1 MLVALVATGCGGG
14 KRPVAPGVVT
24 RTATPYDA
32 ALCLDSDTF
41 VVASAGR
48 QVSGSSP
55 GGVNFTVTFYK
66 SPAAAAAA
74 LSHLDAKYA
83 TAIAATV
90 VDYAGNPPAHP
101 GGAPMTLTY
110 DELATLRHCIALRRP
125 G

>member
-1 MLVALVATGCGGG
+1 MRRG
-14 KRPVAPGVVT
+14 KTRAPTTTVVT

-32 ALCLDSDTF
+32 ALCLNSDTF

-55 GGVNFTVTFYK
+55 GGINFTVTFYQ
-66 SPAAAAAA
+66 SHRPAAAAAA
-74 LSHLDAKYA
+74 VARLQPCQYVDDRF
-83 TAIAATV
+83 AAAV
-90 VDYAGNPPAHP
+90 VNDAGNPPPHP

-110 DELATLRHCIALRRP
+110 DEKLATLRHCIELHRP

>member
-1 MLVALVATGCGGG
+1 VLVALVATGCGGG
-14 KRPVAPGVVT
+14 KRSVAPGVVT

-41 VVASAGR
+41 VVAAAGR

-74 LSHLDAKYA
+74 LSHLNATYA
-83 TAIAATV
+83 TALAATV

-110 DELATLRHCIALRRP
+110 DELATLRLCIELHRP